1 MSLLETW
8 RRGRFWQEPPPPQLL
23 NTFRVAAGLKLV
35 GTAVAISLGYVL
47 VGRWHFVNWSMALVT
62 GTLLMLWLLPW
73 PQWVQPHS
81 QRLMHTQ
88 LILALIFAIIAPQL
102 DLWHSSHVPFEPLL
116 ANPRFVDEINWTQE
130 QINSVY
136 ALGGLFTMVPV
147 VLASW
152 QYGRFGMWLSLAL
165 SGLLY
170 TITPFFLPPDA
181 FTWGIYA
188 IRGFV
193 LLGVTLILAYT
204 VATLATAQR
213 REQAAL
219 ATANQ
224 KLAEQAVINEQLAT
238 SRERNRLA
246 RELHDTLAH
255 SLSGT
260 AVQLQAVATLL
271 KLDPPA
277 AAAEL
282 AEAQQQIRRGL
293 EESRRAIGALRA
305 SPLEEM
311 GLTAALQERGER
323 LAGRMGLPLQAE
335 ISDQLPPLSPL
346 VEQSLYRIADEALL
360 NIERHAQASR
370 IEVSLGLENGRL
382 HLTISD
388 DGQGFNVQQMAAG
401 NNGRFGLLGMK
412 ERAAL
417 IDADLEIESRNG
429 EGTVIR
435 LAVATM
441 TTTN

>member
-1 MSLLETW
+1 MRLLETW
-8 RRGRFWQEPPPPQLL
+8 RRGQRWQEPPPPQLL
-23 NTFRVAAGLKLV
+23 NTFRVAVGLKLV
-35 GTAVAISLGYVL
+35 GTAVAIGLGYIL
-47 VGRWHFVNWSMALVT
+47 VERWHVVNWSMALVT

-73 PQWVQPHS
+73 PQWLRSHTS
-81 QRLMHTQ
+81 QLMHTQ
-88 LILALIFAIIAPQL
+88 LIVALIFAIITPQL
-102 DLWHSSHVPFEPLL
+102 DLWQSSHAPFEPLL
-116 ANPRFVDEINWTQE
+116 DNPRFVDEINWTQE

-152 QYGRFGMWLSLAL
+152 QYGRFGMWVSLAL

-170 TITPFFLPPDA
+170 MFTPFFLPPDA

-219 ATANQ
+219 AAANQ

-277 AAAEL
+277 AATEL

-311 GLTAALQERGER
+311 GLAAALQERAER
-323 LAGRMGLPLQAE
+323 LAGRMGLPLHAE
-335 ISDQLPPLSPL
+335 ISDNLSPLSPL

-370 IEVSLGLENGRL
+370 IGVSLALENGRL

-388 DGQGFNVQQMAAG
+388 DGQGFNVQQVVAG
-401 NNGRFGLLGMK
+401 NNSRFGLLGMK

-417 IDADLEIESRNG
+417 IDADLDIESQAG
-429 EGTVIR
+429 QGTIIR
-435 LAVATM
+435 LIVRSS
-441 TTTN
+441 

>member
-1 MSLLETW
+1 MTILEKW
-8 RRGRFWQEPPPPQLL
+8 GREQSWQTPPPPQLL

-35 GTAVAISLGYVL
+35 GTAVAILLGYIL
-47 VGRWHFVNWSMALVT
+47 VGRWHINNWGMALAT
-62 GTLLMLWLLPW
+62 GTLLLLWLLPW
-73 PQWVQPHS
+73 PRWLRPHS

-88 LILALIFAIIAPQL
+88 LILALIFAIIAPQI
-102 DLWHSSHVPFEPLL
+102 DLWHSSHAPFEPLL
-116 ANPRFVDEINWTQE
+116 ANPRYVTELNWTQE
-130 QINSVY
+130 QVNSVY

-170 TITPFFLPPDA
+170 TVTPFFLPPDA

-271 KLDPPA
+271 KLDPQA
-277 AAAEL
+277 AATEL
-282 AEAQQQIRRGL
+282 IEAQQQIRRGL
-293 EESRRAIGALRA
+293 EESRRAITALRA
-305 SPLEEM
+305 SPLEEL
-311 GLTAALQERGER
+311 GLAVALQARAQR
-323 LAGRMGLPLQAE
+323 LAGRMGLPLHAV
-335 ISDQLPPLSPL
+335 ISNNLPPLSPL
-346 VEQSLYRIADEALL
+346 VEQSIYRIADEALL
-360 NIERHAQASR
+360 NIDRHAQASR
-370 IEVSLGLENGRL
+370 IEVSLGLENGRI

-388 DGQGFNVQQMAAG
+388 DGQGFNVQQMVAR
-401 NNGRFGLLGMK
+401 NNGRFGLLGIK

-417 IDADLEIESRNG
+417 IDADLKIES
-429 EGTVIR
+429 GTDQGTTVR
-435 LAVATM
+435 LIVATV
-441 TTTN
+441 TTAN